1 MTKIQAKSD
10 LEKSLFES
18 VEAKTPDYIKN
29 EKLID
34 LNNKNKFSFRLKKEH
49 LDAYNAQTNPQGL
62 NLREWFKSCFMGKA
76 KL

>member
-18 VEAKTPDYIKN
+18 VESKTPDYIKS

-34 LNNKNKFSFRLKKEH
+34 LTNKKEF
-49 LDAYNAQTNPQGL
+49 TN
-62 NLREWFKSCFMGKA
+62 NLY
-76 KL
+76 